1 MNQHDPSGGHMQI
14 APLPRVSIQAFCETA
29 EIAQTIQAVAGDR
42 RMDKAH
48 VKIQMGGIAAA
59 VEAYRAAPTPNVIV
73 IENTH
78 GRNDLL
84 SGLDQLS
91 EFCDA
96 GTKVIVIGHIND
108 VLLYRSLMSG
118 GVSEYIIA
126 PVTTIDIVQ
135 ALSQLFHAPGS
146 TPVGRTVAFVS
157 AKGGSGSSTVAHN
170 VAWAIART
178 IGLDTVIVDLDLA
191 FGTAGLD
198 FNQDPPQ
205 GIGDVVFAPERLDA
219 ALLDRLLSK
228 CTDHLSLLAAPS
240 TLERPYDFGEETFD
254 AVIDTLRTTVPV
266 IVLDVP
272 HLWSAW
278 SRRVAAAAD
287 EIVVVATPDL
297 ASLRNAKNLF
307 DSFRQVRRNDA
318 PPRLVVNMVGV
329 PKRPEIKV
337 ADFAKALET
346 DNFADIPFDPAI
358 FGTAANNGQMIAET
372 SPACKAAEV
381 FLSLAQVVTGK
392 AELRRP
398 KRNLLD
404 PFISR
409 LQRKKA

>member
-1 MNQHDPSGGHMQI
+1 MNPTHDNGQMQI

-29 EIAQTIQAVAGDR
+29 EIAQTIKTVAGDR

-48 VKIQMGGIAAA
+48 VKIQMGGIAAG
-59 VEAYRAAPTPNVIV
+59 VEAYRNAPTPNVIL

-78 GRNDLL
+78 ARGELL

-91 EFCDA
+91 EFCDS
-96 GTKVIVIGHIND
+96 GTKVVVIGHIND
-108 VLLYRSLMSG
+108 VLLYRELMARGISD
-118 GVSEYIIA
+118 YIIA
-126 PVTTIDIVQ
+126 PVTTIDLVQ
-135 ALSQLFHAPGS
+135 ALSQLFHAPGAA
-146 TPVGRTVAFVS
+146 PVGRTVAFVP
-157 AKGGSGSSTVAHN
+157 AKGGVGASTVCHN
-170 VAWAIART
+170 AAWSIART
-178 IGLDTVIVDLDLA
+178 VGLDTVIVDLDLA

-205 GIGDVVFAPERLDA
+205 GLGDIVAAPERLDS

-228 CTDHLSLLAAPS
+228 CTEHLSLLAAPS

-254 AVIDTLRTTVPV
+254 GVVDILRATVPV
-266 IVLDVP
+266 IALDIP
-272 HLWSAW
+272 HIWSAW
-278 SRRVAAAAD
+278 TRRVAAAAD

-307 DSFRQVRRNDA
+307 DTFRQVRRNDA
-318 PPRLVVNMVGV
+318 PPRLVLNMVGV

-337 ADFAKALET
+337 AEFARALDT
-346 DNFADIPFDPAI
+346 QPLADIPFDPAV

-372 SPACKAAEV
+372 NAASKAAEM
-381 FLSLAQVVTGK
+381 FLSIAQVVTGK
-392 AELRRP
+392 AEMRRP
-398 KRNLLD
+398 KRNILE
-404 PFISR
+404 PFISK